1 MDEQFL
7 SRNGNVTPHYL
18 LGWLGATARPA
29 ASLAQL
35 LASHDYSL
43 VPLQESAATSGVA
56 LVLVDCE
63 GLEPESVQE
72 HLLWL
77 HAHHPDASIALLRV
91 EPESLH
97 EQFIRW
103 HGVNGI
109 FPADCSEQRL
119 LQGVRAMLNGENW
132 LPRRLLD
139 RWLRRQRDRLPL
151 FHVPSLAQKKPLTER
166 ERQILR
172 HVGEAS
178 TNAQIAYDLSISEH
192 TVKTHLYNIFRKIQV
207 RNRTEACNWV
217 RAHWHDSVL

>member
-1 MDEQFL
+1 MDERL
-7 SRNGNVTPHYL
+7 ISRDGMATQGYS
-18 LGWLGATARPA
+18 LGWLGAGPEPAPALGQLFQQHAYQLVSLQARDEPVN
-29 ASLAQL
+29 L
-35 LASHDYSL
+35 
-43 VPLQESAATSGVA
+43 A
-56 LVLVDCE
+56 LVLIDCRD
-63 GLEPESVQE
+63 LSPESVQE

-77 HAHHPDASIALLRV
+77 HARHTDASVALLGV
-91 EPESLH
+91 AADSPH

-109 FPADCSEQRL
+109 FPEACDERHL
-119 LQGVRAMLNGENW
+119 LQGVKSMQAGENW

-139 RWLRRQRDRLPL
+139 RWLQRQRDRLPL
-151 FHVPSLAQKKPLTER
+151 FHAPSLVQKKPLTER

-192 TVKTHLYNIFRKIQV
+192 TVKTHLYNIFRKIRV

-217 RAHWHDSVL
+217 RAHWHDGAL